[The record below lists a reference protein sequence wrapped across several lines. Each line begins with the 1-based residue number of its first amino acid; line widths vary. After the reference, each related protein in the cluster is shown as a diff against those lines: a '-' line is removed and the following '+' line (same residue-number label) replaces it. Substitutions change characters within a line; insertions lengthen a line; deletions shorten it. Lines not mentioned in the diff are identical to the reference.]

1 MFRRPKSRLKPPA
14 EDQLIVGELTE
25 RVQTAHDRLAHQYD
39 PALTEALSVRE
50 LAAEREA
57 AERERDHQ
65 RSEKLAQL
73 QAVEVTSAQVRRA
86 TAEIVRADATDLVLA
101 RRALAEQRR
110 ESSPHAQLAS
120 LYRIKK
126 WSGRA
131 LAGVVVAAMVFSAAN
146 VQHNLAPGGPGEPLY
161 WASYLLEALISTVL
175 VVFMLTG
182 SAVARWG
189 VTDGET
195 AIRWTEGFLLAG
207 SLLLNTYP
215 YLRDEEWFD
224 VSVHSVAP
232 VMIGVALLGHD
243 AVSKRLGAAI
253 AKASLLV
260 PAGDDDI
267 TDRLT
272 ALTRTH
278 TTKRS
283 AGVDV
288 DDTARHAS
296 DMDEFEREFTDRAR
310 RAEMA
315 DDAQPIAR
323 APIAARAE
331 NIADE
336 TARAD
341 RETTDRAPI
350 ARGETDDPRA
360 ETLAPIALDD
370 VSPIARD
377 DATMDTERAVESE
390 LIVRAQPVVDRAP
403 IAEHSPAELGADR
416 APIAAHEDETTP
428 AETDPE
434 DDVARDRRTVV
445 TLVRGDQTARA
456 ARETTDRAP
465 RAGRSPIAREPA
477 VDGALARATDRSPI
491 ARGGNGSGPF
501 ARVMSRAEA
510 AKLARAVRERGRSKQ
525 PIEVLTAIYEAHSQ
539 GHTATYIGKEI
550 VHLAHSTVGR
560 AIEAADEV
568 AGPRAIN

>member
-1 MFRRPKSRLKPPA
+1 MFHRPKSRLKPPA

-50 LAAEREA
+50 LAADREA

-73 QAVEVTSAQVRRA
+73 QAVEVTAAQVRRA

-110 ESSPHAQLAS
+110 ESSPHAQLAH

-195 AIRWTEGFLLAG
+195 AIRWTEAFLLAG

-243 AVSKRLGAAI
+243 AVSKRLGGAI

-267 TDRLT
+267 TDRLA

-278 TTKRS
+278 TTGRS

-288 DDTARHAS
+288 DGTVRRAS

-310 RAEMA
+310 RTETA

-323 APIAARAE
+323 AAITARAE
-331 NIADE
+331 NVAEE
-336 TARAD
+336 TG

-350 ARGETDDPRA
+350 ARGETDDSRA
-360 ETLAPIALDD
+360 ETLAPIAIDD
-370 VSPIARD
+370 ESPIARAA
-377 DATMDTERAVESE
+377 ATMDTERAVESE
-390 LIVRAQPVVDRAP
+390 LIARAQPVVDHAP
-403 IAEHSPAELGADR
+403 IAAHSPAELGTDR

-428 AETDPE
+428 ADTYLE

-456 ARETTDRAP
+456 ARENTDRTS
-465 RAGRSPIAREPA
+465 RAGRSPIARETA
-477 VDGALARATDRSPI
+477 VDGALARATDRAPI

-501 ARVMSRAEA
+501 ARAMSRAEA